1 MINDYGSWGR
11 LRFLQRYLFTQN
23 VWLTNPQMSHRNSDR
38 EQAALSFLSKVATGF
53 DIPKTSTPTQEI
65 FSSPT
70 TVPNSRQQTISRLQV
85 SERDQAAIGFLSN
98 LQTFQDNS
106 AVLLP
111 SLNSIAATSNS
122 EDDVRIFGESLRKS
136 ATTRFS
142 VIDTLKGD
150 DDLLICYTW
159 KSGPCTLFSLIP
171 HKPTKKKHKQSSGKQ
186 ATPFINPY
194 LYLLFD

>member
-1 MINDYGSWGR
+1 MVVCAVKALPKELFLSKR
-11 LRFLQRYLFTQN
+11 LTHEA
-23 VWLTNPQMSHRNSDR
+23 PMSHRNSDR

-98 LQTFQDNS
+98 LQTSQDNS
-106 AVLLP
+106 AVPLP
-111 SLNSIAATSNS
+111 SLNSFAATSNS
-122 EDDVRIFGESLRKS
+122 EDDVRIVGESLRKS

-159 KSGPCTLFSLIP
+159 KSGPCMLFSFIP

-194 LYLLFD
+194 LY